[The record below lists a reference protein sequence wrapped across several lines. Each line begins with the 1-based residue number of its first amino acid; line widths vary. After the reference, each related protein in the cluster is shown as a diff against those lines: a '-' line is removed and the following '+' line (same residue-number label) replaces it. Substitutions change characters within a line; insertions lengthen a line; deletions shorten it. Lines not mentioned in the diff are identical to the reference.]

1 MAEKI
6 RSCIS
11 IDPLIWEMAGE
22 KLPTNR
28 SKFIENT
35 LRTYLNIEDTEGKI
49 LQDITKTKE
58 KLNALENKLCDV
70 RQRKKEKTAL
80 GQNMNK
86 ALDTIDRLYSHQQE
100 RIGRN
105 QVRKIAKTNDIP
117 SLDLEDYL
125 IDAGYNLKN
134 FFDASMAGIKEAA

>member
-6 RSCIS
+6 RACIS

-70 RQRKKEKTAL
+70 RQRKKE
-80 GQNMNK
+80 
-86 ALDTIDRLYSHQQE
+86 
-100 RIGRN
+100 
-105 QVRKIAKTNDIP
+105 
-117 SLDLEDYL
+117 
-125 IDAGYNLKN
+125 
-134 FFDASMAGIKEAA
+134 EAA